1 MVLTYSTMMKLGTKA
16 PDFNLDDVST
26 GKKYSLSDFKGKKA
40 LLVMFIC
47 SHCPY
52 VKHVE
57 SEIARLG
64 NEYKDKGVGVVAIS
78 SNDPAYDYDDRP
90 EGLKEQA
97 ESLNFEFPYLFD
109 ETQEVAKSYT
119 AACTPDF
126 FLFDKDGKL
135 VYRGQLDDS
144 RPENG
149 KPVTGEDLMKALDA
163 VLSGG
168 EVSEAQKPS
177 TGCNVKWKSGNEPNY
192 FG

>member
-16 PDFNLDDVST
+16 PDFSLDDVIS
-26 GKKYSLSDFKGKKA
+26 GKKFTLDDFKGKKA
-40 LLVMFIC
+40 FLVMFIC

-57 SEIARLG
+57 TEIARLG
-64 NEYKDKGVGVVAIS
+64 NEYKEKDVGVVAIS
-78 SNDPAYDYDDRP
+78 SNDSDYDSDDKP

-97 ESLNFEFPYLFD
+97 QLANFGFPYLFD
-109 ETQEVAKSYT
+109 ETQDVAESYT

-126 FLFDKDGKL
+126 FLFDKDKEL

-149 KPVTGEDLMKALDA
+149 KPVTGEDLIKALDA
-163 VLSGG
+163 LLSGG
-168 EVSEAQKPS
+168 KVPAEQKPS
-177 TGCNVKWKSGNEPNY
+177 AGCNIKWKYGNEPNY